1 MSIESAQPRRSIRR
15 FLRYRFHLLL
25 GAYETRELLRW
36 ITISLVI
43 GVVAGIGAIAFHWLQ
58 HLVTQGTLH
67 QLAGYHPPLPGG
79 EAARLDAGAPAPE
92 LPVHR
97 WLLLV
102 IPALGGLVSGWLV
115 YRFAPEAEGHGTD
128 AVIEAYH
135 HNQGRIR
142 PVVPFVKLF
151 ASVFTIG
158 TGGSAGRE
166 GPIAQI
172 GAGFGSFLGR
182 RLGVSTDEIRL
193 MALIGMGAGI
203 GAIFRAPLGGAI
215 FAAGVLYRET
225 DFEYEALMPGF
236 LASIVAYAVFLSF
249 SGLPFDPIF
258 ALHTGF
264 QFSPLQ
270 LPFYLLLGV
279 LVVPAGF
286 LYIKVFY
293 GLRDRVFRRLTLS
306 KFFIPALGGLLLGV
320 IAFFYPA
327 VLGSGYGWI
336 QRALDGDPSMTV
348 RAMLLL
354 AFLKILGTSLTIGS
368 GGSGGV
374 FAPSLVIGGMIGG
387 AFGVLLHQWNPAL
400 FSTPNAFILVGMAAF
415 FAAVAKVPI
424 ASLIMVSEMTGGYA
438 LLVPAMLAIAAGYI
452 LSGTKRSIYE
462 RQVLNRFASP
472 AHRGDYVVDVLEE
485 IKVADVVQPAEEKAV
500 LSANTPLD
508 RILDVFTV
516 SEQTVFP
523 VTNPEGQV
531 QGVVPLDTLRRISSD
546 LLMTNLIIA
555 HDIME
560 QPELLNPE
568 DNLNAALQKF
578 LTAGLE
584 QLPVVSDDGKLAGIL
599 SRRELLA
606 AYYHRIRDVMRAQ

>member
-1 MSIESAQPRRSIRR
+1 MSEKRFARGRMARR
-15 FLRYRFHLLL
+15 FLRFRFRSLL

-43 GVVAGIGAIAFHWLQ
+43 GLVAGAGAIAFHWLQ
-58 HLVTQGTLH
+58 HLVTQGTLFH
-67 QLAGYHPPLPGG
+67 LAGYHPPLPGG
-79 EAARLDAGAPAPE
+79 EAARLNPAAEIPT
-92 LPVHR
+92 HR

-102 IPALGGLVSGWLV
+102 IPAMGGLVSGWLV

-142 PVVPFVKLF
+142 PVVPFIKLF

-193 MALIGMGAGI
+193 MAIIGTGAGI

-236 LASIVAYAVFLSF
+236 IASIVAYAVFLSF
-249 SGLPFDPIF
+249 SGLPFGPIF

-264 QFSPLQ
+264 HFSPLQ

-286 LYIKVFY
+286 LYIKMFY

-306 KFFIPALGGLLLGV
+306 KFVIPALGGLLLGG

-336 QRALDGDPSMTV
+336 QKALDGDPSMTV

-387 AFGVLLHQWNPAL
+387 AFGVLLHQWNPVL
-400 FSTPNAFILVGMAAF
+400 FSNPSAFILVGMAAF

-485 IKVADVVQPAEEKAV
+485 IKVTDVVQPAEENAV

-508 RILDVFTV
+508 HILDVFTV

-523 VTNPEGQV
+523 VTNSEGQI

-584 QLPVVSDDGKLAGIL
+584 QLPVVGDDGKLAGIL

-606 AYYHRIRDVMRAQ
+606 AYYHRIRDVMRTQ